1 MREVVEMAQTLLKM
15 STDTYMCCK
24 YILLLS
30 SKEDKEVNAFFTTLF
45 NLTDKYRPLHIGMRG
60 GV

>member
-1 MREVVEMAQTLLKM
+1 MREVVEIAQTLLKM
-15 STDTYMCCK
+15 STDAYMRCK

-45 NLTDKYRPLHIGMRG
+45 NLADKHRPLHIGMRG
-60 GV
+60 RI